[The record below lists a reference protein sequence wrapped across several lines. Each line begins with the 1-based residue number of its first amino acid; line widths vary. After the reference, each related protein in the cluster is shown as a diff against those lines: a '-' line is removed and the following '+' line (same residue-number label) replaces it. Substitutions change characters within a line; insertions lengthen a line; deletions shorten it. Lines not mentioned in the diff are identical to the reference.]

1 MWGSFKTT
9 LVGLGVG
16 ILNLYANGMTL
27 KNSALSVGFAVLG
40 ALAKDYNVSGSNPK
54 L

>member
-9 LVGLGVG
+9 LAGLGVG
-16 ILNLYANGMTL
+16 ILNLYANGMSI
-27 KNSALSVGFAVLG
+27 KNAALSVGFAFLG
-40 ALAKDYNVSGSNPK
+40 AVAKDFNISGSNPK